1 MTRIHA
7 VAASAAA
14 AVALAATAMSTA
26 AVTPVL
32 AAARPA
38 GTTPA
43 KTAPAKAAPVKAAPA
58 KASPVKSA
66 NGADTKAAKTGKTTK
81 TGKTAKTKI
90 DPVTIVSQY
99 QNGKYM
105 SVLHCQGIS
114 TPPPIR
120 LKAPGTPL
128 TLKGTGPSAG
138 ETAGLSTPPG
148 YQNVY
153 KCTIVVEERPVLVM
167 KPRCELAPTGPGSG
181 GPGAAVCHQ
190 QVSISTG
197 FGGEAASV
205 ARHHPR
211 G

>member
-7 VAASAAA
+7 VAAGAAA

-26 AVTPVL
+26 AITPVL
-32 AAARPA
+32 AAARPT

-43 KTAPAKAAPVKAAPA
+43 KSAPAKSVPA
-58 KASPVKSA
+58 TSA
-66 NGADTKAAKTGKTTK
+66 KGTDAKTGKTIK
-81 TGKTAKTKI
+81 TGKTAKGAKTKI

-99 QNGKYM
+99 ANGKYM

-138 ETAGLSTPPG
+138 QTAGLSTPPG
-148 YQNVY
+148 YQTVY
-153 KCTIVVEERPVLVM
+153 KCTIVVQERPVLVL

>member
-1 MTRIHA
+1 MTRIHV

-14 AVALAATAMSTA
+14 AVALAATAMSA
-26 AVTPVL
+26 AAITPVL

-38 GTTPA
+38 GTAPAKVAPA
-43 KTAPAKAAPVKAAPA
+43 KTSPAKGVK
-58 KASPVKSA
+58 
-66 NGADTKAAKTGKTTK
+66 TAKTGK
-81 TGKTAKTKI
+81 GAKAKI

-99 QNGKYM
+99 ANGKYM

-120 LKAPGTPL
+120 LKGPGTPL

-138 ETAGLSTPPG
+138 ETAGLSKPSG

-153 KCTIVVEERPVLVM
+153 KCTIVVEERPVLAM
-167 KPRCELAPTGPGSG
+167 KPRCELAPS
-181 GPGAAVCHQ
+181 GPGAGGAGAGASATACHQ
-190 QVSISTG
+190 RVSISTG

>member
-7 VAASAAA
+7 VAAGAAA

-26 AVTPVL
+26 AITPVL
-32 AAARPA
+32 AAARPT

-43 KTAPAKAAPVKAAPA
+43 KSAPATSA
-58 KASPVKSA
+58 KGTDGK
-66 NGADTKAAKTGKTTK
+66 TIKTGKTAK
-81 TGKTAKTKI
+81 GAKTKI

-99 QNGKYM
+99 ANGKYM

-138 ETAGLSTPPG
+138 QTAGLSTPPG
-148 YQNVY
+148 YQTVY
-153 KCTIVVEERPVLVM
+153 KCTIVVQERPVLVL

>member
-7 VAASAAA
+7 VAAGAAA

-26 AVTPVL
+26 AITPVL
-32 AAARPA
+32 AAARPT

-43 KTAPAKAAPVKAAPA
+43 KAAPA
-58 KASPVKSA
+58 KSVPATSA
-66 NGADTKAAKTGKTTK
+66 KGTDGNTIKTGKTAK
-81 TGKTAKTKI
+81 GAKTKI

-99 QNGKYM
+99 ANGKYM

-148 YQNVY
+148 YQTVY
-153 KCTIVVEERPVLVM
+153 KCTIVVQERPVLVL